1 MARSDKTDIF
11 KNTLREEKAEG
22 ADDESVERTSTL
34 FQLMSP
40 LLQDGT
46 LSKFSFEKGLGK
58 WHFDEEE
65 MVGCKFDDFLEYSL
79 WCIFKVWPK
88 WGKCKM
94 QEHEA
99 AVDKD
104 ANLQRGRRRKRFL
117 SNLVATLFLFFFASF
132 FLFFFCQFF
141 VFSSFASF
149 LSFPLLPVFCLF
161 FFCHFFSFSS
171 FASFFEVT
179 LLQYCI
185 FLPQPNCCCCCSDD
199 RGFTYLFLPLS
210 WRAHFQSNAPK
221 LSKEWSSIRNI
232 CQPADFKEQ
241 EQSWCCCIATELL
254 NEVPPNFLAISP
266 PTLCQCHQVTPSSR
280 HQHTSTLMSVMF
292 WANLPF
298 TTLSPT
304 RCSIWLCVSTM
315 IAAS

>member
-1 MARSDKTDIF
+1 
-11 KNTLREEKAEG
+11 
-22 ADDESVERTSTL
+22 
-34 FQLMSP
+34 
-40 LLQDGT
+40 
-46 LSKFSFEKGLGK
+46 
-58 WHFDEEE
+58 
-65 MVGCKFDDFLEYSL
+65 
-79 WCIFKVWPK
+79 
-88 WGKCKM
+88 M
-94 QEHEA
+94 QKHEA

-104 ANLQRGRRRKRFL
+104 ANPQRERRRKRFL
-117 SNLVATLFLFFFASF
+117 SNLVASLC
-132 FLFFFCQFF
+132 LFFFCQSFF
-141 VFSSFASF
+141 FSVF
-149 LSFPLLPVFCLF
+149 LSVFLKSLCCDTAYSSLLNRSAAAVTT
-161 FFCHFFSFSS
+161 
-171 FASFFEVT
+171 EV
-179 LLQYCI
+179 LHI
-185 FLPQPNCCCCCSDD
+185 SLPS
-199 RGFTYLFLPLS
+199 LS
-210 WRAHFQSNAPK
+210 GRTHFQSNAPK